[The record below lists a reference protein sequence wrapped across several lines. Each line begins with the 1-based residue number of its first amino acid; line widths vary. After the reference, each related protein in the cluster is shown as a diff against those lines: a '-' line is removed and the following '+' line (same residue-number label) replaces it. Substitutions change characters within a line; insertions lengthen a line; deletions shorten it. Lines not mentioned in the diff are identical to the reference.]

1 MEKKILIIEDDRDT
15 VEAMRMTLENEGH
28 RVISANDLGE
38 GLKKA
43 HSERPDLIILD
54 IMFGKRETA
63 QGFDFAVK
71 IRQDKDLAPIPI
83 LMVSAVNIR
92 HPEFHFSPESD
103 EEYLPVD
110 DFIDK
115 PAQPKELTAKVKN
128 LLAQKFSKWRDWPQ
142 KSD

>member
-28 RVISANDLGE
+28 RIISANDLDE
-38 GLKKA
+38 GVKKA

-54 IMFGKRETA
+54 VMFGKRETA

-71 IRQDKDLAPIPI
+71 IRQDEDLALIPI

-92 HPEFHFSPESD
+92 HPQFHFSPESD
-103 EEYLPVD
+103 GEFLPVD

-115 PAQPKELTAKVKN
+115 PAQPKVLTAKVKN
-128 LLAQKFSKWRDWPQ
+128 LLAQKHSKWKDWPQ